1 MPSKLEK
8 AAAKLN
14 EGSLKRQTTVNL
26 SQPKVNFGQPKQEI
40 AKRYEQVDNVPTV
53 VEEIEKDSFDTDSPS
68 SVTKG
73 QDAPAIRDVKAWNE
87 MNSKDGIIED
97 LLNDTDTKDEQ
108 NNMMKMIDEEQSQ
121 IKSFDLKDQ
130 NHNHSLTIDSQ
141 DSWLKQV
148 QTKDN

>member
-8 AAAKLN
+8 AASKLN
-14 EGSLKRQTTVNL
+14 EGSFKRQTTVNL

-73 QDAPAIRDVKAWNE
+73 QGAPAIRDVKAWNE